1 MTTSNDLPEDAAA
14 LARLLDLSP
23 LPEEGGL
30 YRQAYRDEH
39 STAIY
44 YLLAG
49 TDFSALHVL
58 ESVEV
63 YHHYAGDPLQLL
75 LLFPDG
81 EIREPVLGLDIAAG
95 QVPQIAVPAGVWQG
109 SSSKGA
115 WTLIGTTMAP
125 GFTWDCFTLADGAEL
140 SHRYPQ
146 ARKRI
151 AELTRESPGDN
162 AEDND
167 ADQNGDNA

>member
-1 MTTSNDLPEDAAA
+1 MTGSHDLPGEAAA
-14 LARLLDLSP
+14 LAELLDLSP

-30 YRQAYRDEH
+30 YRQAYQDEH

-58 ESVEV
+58 DSVEV

-81 EIREPVLGLDIAAG
+81 EIREPVLGTDIAAG
-95 QVPQIAVPAGVWQG
+95 QMPQIAVPAGVWQG
-109 SSSKGA
+109 SSSAGD
-115 WTLIGTTMAP
+115 WTLVGTTMAP
-125 GFTWDCFTLADGAEL
+125 GFTWDAFTLADGEDL
-140 SHRYPQ
+140 SRRYPH
-146 ARKRI
+146 ARDRI
-151 AELTRESPGDN
+151 AELTRQSRNDTGHPLT
-162 AEDND
+162 AE
-167 ADQNGDNA
+167 QNGDNA